1 MDLMHFEKAG
11 GYPPRRSVNELPT
24 LYFLN
29 ADTEGRREQVR
40 NGKTALPGL
49 LGRGRRGR
57 EERATPIGSAA

>member
-49 LGRGRRGR
+49 LGRGRR
-57 EERATPIGSAA
+57 E